1 MLRLTALDHVG
12 LVVRDMDETLRF
24 YRQLGLTVLRTSG
37 PGTDGVR
44 TAVIQVGRQELN
56 VFSPRALAE
65 TGVKSPGG
73 LDHFCFAVEAASID
87 EVVEDLKRAGIAIA
101 SGPVKRRDGMALFV
115 TDPDGV
121 RVELQLKH

>member
-12 LVVRDMDETLRF
+12 LVVRNMDETLRF
-24 YRQLGLTVLRTSG
+24 YQQLGLTVLRTSG
-37 PGTDGVR
+37 PNAEGVR

-56 VFSPRALAE
+56 VFSPRVLAD
-65 TGVKSPGG
+65 TGSRTHGG

-87 EVVEDLKRAGIAIA
+87 EVVDDLKRAGIAIA

-115 TDPDGV
+115 TDPDGI